1 MFNSTQWLMILAHKL
16 VTINSKIEHIQFF
29 LLSFYVGLPISIII
43 WFYFFFLFLSLW
55 LHRVLWPLTCLC
67 TVSNKIL
74 IFFSQ
79 YHIVQWFV
87 GSFSMLMPICT
98 KLQFLERK
106 RVVLSQLFPLIICL
120 VAPYMKHSSHILL
133 NTVCDAGAIQYM
145 QTINLRQNLISTVYI
160 TKFKS

>member
-1 MFNSTQWLMILAHKL
+1 
-16 VTINSKIEHIQFF
+16 
-29 LLSFYVGLPISIII
+29 
-43 WFYFFFLFLSLW
+43 
-55 LHRVLWPLTCLC
+55 
-67 TVSNKIL
+67 
-74 IFFSQ
+74 
-79 YHIVQWFV
+79 
-87 GSFSMLMPICT
+87 MLMPICT

-106 RVVLSQLFPLIICL
+106 IVVLSQLFPLIICL